1 MPPSLLYKMYFIY
14 LFCSVPENFVRV
26 GVFVWI
32 LFLVIPPGFGRK
44 GIGKYFLI
52 EWMNKHRRNVGLIM
66 KKLFTASQ
74 FSSVT
79 QSCLTPCNCME
90 CSMPGFPVHH
100 QLPELAHTYWVSDV
114 IQPSHPLSLPSLP
127 ALNLSQHQGLFKWV
141 SSSHQV
147 AKYWSF
153 SFNIRVSRKIRQGRV
168 QVVKNTLEVFSL
180 QKMDQAQYM
189 IQAFMCSV
197 Y

>member
-1 MPPSLLYKMYFIY
+1 MLASWAMNLGNTHFTVNIQECIC
-14 LFCSVPENFVRV
+14 CSALQAN
-26 GVFVWI
+26 WD
-32 LFLVIPPGFGRK
+32 
-44 GIGKYFLI
+44 
-52 EWMNKHRRNVGLIM
+52 
-66 KKLFTASQ
+66 Q
-74 FSSVT
+74 FSSVH
-79 QSCLTPCNCME
+79 SLSRVWLCNPMNRSTP
-90 CSMPGFPVHH
+90 GLPVHH
-100 QLPELAHTYWVSDV
+100 QLPEFTQIHVHWVGDAT
-114 IQPSHPLSLPSLP
+114 QPSHPLSSPNPP
-127 ALNLSQHQGLFKWV
+127 ALNLSQHQSLFKWV